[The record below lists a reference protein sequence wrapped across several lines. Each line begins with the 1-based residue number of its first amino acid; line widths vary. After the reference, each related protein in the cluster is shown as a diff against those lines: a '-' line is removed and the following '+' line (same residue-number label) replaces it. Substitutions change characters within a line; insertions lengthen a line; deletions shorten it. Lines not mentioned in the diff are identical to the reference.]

1 MDDRRTDREGG
12 GTVSDLSTP
21 HRSRTLLRFLCSAI
35 AVLVFGITAVRFYVA
50 SRQPI
55 KKATLLRF
63 ADFQYARE
71 LTKAN
76 VTRLLG
82 PATSCNPLKPGF
94 AECCNWEVVYPALV
108 GSDSYRLTLSFDRT
122 RETEVVAGGLYK
134 NDKVVRS
141 K

>member
-1 MDDRRTDREGG
+1 MDDQGTDRARG

-21 HRSRTLLRFLCSAI
+21 HRSRTLLLLLCSAI

-55 KKATLLRF
+55 KKAALLRF

-71 LTKAN
+71 LTKAD
-76 VTRLLG
+76 VIRLLG
-82 PATSCNPLKPGF
+82 PATSCDPLKPGF
-94 AECCNWEVVYPALV
+94 AECCNWEVVYPTLV

-122 RETEVVAGGLYK
+122 EGKEVVAGGLYK
-134 NDKVVRS
+134 NDDVVRS